1 MADKTLLQAV
11 LIEYPHQMVGAGAVA
26 VLLGGE
32 VMLLVAAII
41 EAAAGAVQ
49 AVEQG
54 GGQGEALAVELGMGG
69 GDVGCGHAAVAAEYG
84 LAVALL
90 YMAAVAAPD

>member
-1 MADKTLLQAV
+1 MADKALLQAV

-54 GGQGEALAVELGMGG
+54 GG
-69 GDVGCGHAAVAAEYG
+69 
-84 LAVALL
+84 
-90 YMAAVAAPD
+90 